1 MNRIESI
8 MKPLTWFMALL
19 VVAVVAGC
27 SSGSSSSAALSSA
40 KAITAYSLA
49 GTTGTINE
57 SAKTITVAKP
67 FGTDVTAL
75 VATFTTTGSGV
86 TVGTSV
92 QNSGTT
98 PKNFSS
104 PVVYTVTAAD
114 GTTINYTVTVT
125 VASASAKAIAAY
137 SIAGVAATVDETTRT
152 IALTLPSGTNVTA
165 QKATFTT
172 TGVSVNVGAA
182 VQQST
187 VTANDF
193 SSPVAYTVTAGDAST
208 ATYTVTVTVTSST
221 ATTVL
226 PGAGTSPTA
235 ISSSPTNGDIN
246 VPTSTNSTIAA
257 VNNTVTGKLVTATFS
272 EKMMSGTVTPVGVF
286 TLRDDTAASGV
297 SGTVTMNTAGTVATF
312 TPSAALTPAHIYTAT
327 ISTAAHTF
335 AADAA
340 ISKTVA
346 WSFTTGSVAATG
358 QAPVDLLS
366 VLANNFVILAQVN
379 GITDVPTSAITGNIG
394 VSSTAGGTAIGV
406 PCAEMTG
413 TIYSPD
419 AGGPS
424 CATIDATLLTTA
436 VSDMG
441 TASVEAA
448 GRTQLV
454 PVTGLGA
461 GDISGMTLTPGVY
474 TWSTFVL
481 INSGAPSGDA
491 TGVTLDC
498 KGDSNAVFIFQSSQ
512 YLTLGSGAKVNLIG
526 SCQAKNIFWSLSTD
540 ATLSSTSVFNGT
552 ILTATQVVMQSGAA
566 LHGRA
571 LAHTWVTLIS
581 NTVGQ

>member
-19 VVAVVAGC
+19 VVAVAAGC
-27 SSGSSSSAALSSA
+27 SSGSSSSAAVSSA

-49 GTTGTINE
+49 GATGTINE
-57 SAKTITVAKP
+57 TTKNIAVTLPS
-67 FGTDVTAL
+67 GTNVTTL
-75 VATFTTTGSGV
+75 KATFTTTGAGV
-86 TVGTSV
+86 TVGTTAQVSA
-92 QNSGTT
+92 TT
-98 PKNFSS
+98 TNDFSS
-104 PVVYTVTAAD
+104 PVAYIVTAGDATK
-114 GTTINYTVTVT
+114 TTYTVTVT
-125 VASASAKAIAAY
+125 VASASAKAITAY
-137 SIAGVAATVDETTRT
+137 SIGGVAAAVDETAKT
-152 IALTLPSGTNVTA
+152 ITLTLPSGTNVTA
-165 QKATFTT
+165 LKATFTSTGASVKVGT
-172 TGVSVNVGAA
+172 TA
-182 VQQST
+182 QQSA

-193 SSPVAYTVTAGDAST
+193 SSPVAYIVTAGDTTT
-208 ATYTVTVTVTSST
+208 ATYTVTVTVASST
-221 ATTVL
+221 AITVL

-235 ISSSPTNGDIN
+235 INSSPTNGDIN

-272 EKMMSGTVTPVGVF
+272 EKMVVGTVTPVGVF

-297 SGTVTMNTAGTVATF
+297 SGTVTMNAANTVATF

-327 ISTAAHTF
+327 ITTAAHTF
-335 AADAA
+335 AANAS

-346 WSFTTGSVAATG
+346 WSFTTKTVAATG

-366 VLANNFVILAQVN
+366 VLANNFVILAEVN
-379 GITDVPTSAITGNIG
+379 GISDVPTSAITGNIG

-419 AGGPS
+419 AGGPA

-454 PVTGLGA
+454 PVTGLGG

-481 INSGAPSGDA
+481 VNAGAPSGDA

-498 KGDSNAVFIFQSSQ
+498 QGDSNAVFIFQSSQ
-512 YLTLGSGAKVNLIG
+512 FLTLGSGAKVNLIG
-526 SCQAKNIFWSLSTD
+526 SCQPKNIFWSLATD

-571 LAHTWVTLIS
+571 LAHTWVTLI
-581 NTVGQ
+581 NNAVGQ